1 MSSGLFN
8 SIANNLTGA
17 FNSLLNRNPD
27 SPSTRYPQNI
37 ANQIAI
43 SKVTNRPE
51 YNQSHWRQS
60 KGYVFDV
67 VKAYPNGKTEPAPNW
82 RPFRLQIN
90 PQELSQDEIFAI
102 EVTPTFRGVLV
113 EHHGTVLKDINISG
127 TTGISP
133 NAREGG
139 KKRNSGDPVLA
150 SGHSGY
156 QEFHELR
163 SYFRAYVES
172 KRLDNR
178 EDGKELRMVF
188 RNLKD
193 QENLFVE
200 PQKFSMKRSSSRPF
214 LYDYQIAL
222 KGIGVADA
230 VADSQSG
237 LDRFLNT
244 LDGVL
249 AATEY
254 IEYGTQIIQGSIG
267 LLRRTERDITS
278 AILTPLQNVSA
289 ALRAIQGGREAFLGE
304 FGITRRFVQNIKNEL
319 ERIEDN
325 FNDLLGRDTAAHNAM
340 KNRTPTIQ
348 GQTRE
353 STYTELQILN
363 GISFAK
369 RGVVKILAERRLF
382 EESVIDE
389 TDFVRDIYAE
399 QLNIP
404 EISAAESATILGDD
418 TIQTIAARELGDPD
432 RFREIIVLNGLKPP
446 YIDEAG
452 GQGVLRPGER
462 IILPS
467 TGSSPSMGV
476 RRNIDYNVT
485 RFLSE
490 IEKNFGVD
498 IRVTEDYD
506 FAISNTRDL
515 DLVAGIGNM
524 SQAVLIRLYL
534 EPGSLKRH
542 PQIGTDLQIGEKA
555 VLIERLQSQI
565 VNSLSSDLRVETIPF
580 IGLEQEGGTILV
592 NLLIKLRRLNQPV
605 DIPIRLNT

>member
-27 SPSTRYPQNI
+27 NPSSRYPQNL
-37 ANQIAI
+37 ANQVAI
-43 SKVTNRPE
+43 SKVTNQPE
-51 YNQSHWRQS
+51 YNQAHWRES

-67 VKAYPNGKTEPAPNW
+67 VKAYPNGKTEVAPGW
-82 RPFRLQIN
+82 QPFRLQIN

-102 EVTPTFRGVLV
+102 EVTPTFRGVIV

-139 KKRNSGDPVLA
+139 KKKNSGDPVLA

-230 VADSQSG
+230 VSDSQSG

-244 LDGVL
+244 IDTVI
-249 AATEY
+249 AAADY
-254 IEYGTQIIQGSIG
+254 IQYGAQIIQGGIG
-267 LLRRTERDITS
+267 ILRRTERDITS
-278 AILTPLQNVSA
+278 AILTPLQNINA
-289 ALRAIQGGREAFLGE
+289 ALRAIEGGREAFLGP

-325 FNDLLGRDTAAHNAM
+325 FNDLLGRDTSAYNSM
-340 KNRTPTIQ
+340 KNRAPTIQ
-348 GQTRE
+348 GQLRE
-353 STYTELQILN
+353 STFTEIQILN

-369 RGVVKILAERRLF
+369 RGVVKILAEKSLF
-382 EESVIDE
+382 EESIVDE
-389 TDFVRDIYAE
+389 ADFVRDIYAD
-399 QLNIP
+399 QLNIS
-404 EISAAESATILGDD
+404 EISASQSATILGDD
-418 TIQTIAARELGDPD
+418 TIQTIAARALGDPD
-432 RFREIIVLNGLKPP
+432 RFKEIILLNGLKPP
-446 YIDEAG
+446 YVSEAG
-452 GQGVLRPGER
+452 GQGVLKPGDP
-462 IILPS
+462 IILP
-467 TGSSPSMGV
+467 TTQNSPRMGV
-476 RRNIDYNVT
+476 RRNIDYNIT

-490 IEKNFGVD
+490 TEKNFGVD

-506 FAISNTRDL
+506 FAISNTKDL

-534 EPGSLKRH
+534 EPRSLKRH

-580 IGLEQEGGTILV
+580 VGLEQEGGTILM
-592 NLLIKLRRLNQPV
+592 NLLVKLRKLNQPV
-605 DIPIRLNT
+605 DIPIKVNT